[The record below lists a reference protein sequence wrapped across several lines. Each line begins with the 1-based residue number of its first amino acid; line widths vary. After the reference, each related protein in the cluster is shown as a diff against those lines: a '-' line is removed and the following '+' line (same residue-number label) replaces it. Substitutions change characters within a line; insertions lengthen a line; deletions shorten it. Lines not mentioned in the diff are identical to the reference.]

1 MALSQTTTNAAE
13 TAAEAGSKSRSN
25 ALAASANGL
34 DTVDRTLLR
43 LLQANGRTPLAE
55 LGKAVGLSTSSVNDR
70 VRRLHQR
77 GVIEGVYSAISPAAL
92 NLDLLAFV
100 FLACNGP
107 DAEKRLLDFALA
119 EASILECHHVTGAA
133 RSLLKVR
140 TGTFRE
146 LENLIN
152 ALIRS
157 VPGLHPTETIVVTSS
172 AKETFNLPVAP
183 AAER

>member
-1 MALSQTTTNAAE
+1 LNPSAFAAN
-13 TAAEAGSKSRSN
+13 S
-25 ALAASANGL
+25 L
-34 DTVDRTLLR
+34 DAVDRTLLR

-55 LGKAVGLSTSSVNDR
+55 LGKAAGLSTSSVNDR

-77 GVIEGVYSAISPAAL
+77 GVIEGVYAAVSPAAL

-107 DAEKRLLDFALA
+107 KAEERLLDFALA
-119 EASILECHHVTGAA
+119 EASILECHRVTGAS

-140 TGTFRE
+140 AGTFRQ

-157 VPGLHPTETIVVTSS
+157 VPGLHPMETIVVTPS
-172 AKETFNLPVAP
+172 AKETFNLRLPGRSVVGEARRFD
-183 AAER
+183 AFAIG